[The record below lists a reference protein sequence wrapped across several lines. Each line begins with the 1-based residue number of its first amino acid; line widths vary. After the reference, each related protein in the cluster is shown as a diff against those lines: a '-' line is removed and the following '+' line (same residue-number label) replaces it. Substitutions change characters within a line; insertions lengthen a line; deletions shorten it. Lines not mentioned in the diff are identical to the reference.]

1 MEIVHLRRFL
11 AFSIVGTVTL
21 MPLLVLPAMI
31 GVLVDNAGMSDS
43 TAGWSASVNFF
54 SSAVV
59 GLLMAVRVHRMNL
72 RQVATVALAL
82 AAVADLIS
90 AFTAGETTA
99 FFAARILAGL
109 VLGAAYIASVSSFA
123 RYDGYERGFGLFVTL
138 QFIVSGIGLYVVPVY
153 ADEMGAVGLFS
164 GFAVL
169 DCLALLLAQFLPSA
183 KAAESIQGESASELK
198 ILLTVSALLA
208 IFGFAVFEAANNAQF
223 TYIERF
229 GVALGI
235 SDQSVGF
242 SLLIASLIGIPG
254 AFSIVII
261 GQRFGTLAPL
271 TLGIAIATGGLIILY
286 NAESYGAY
294 LVGGCCM
301 GFSWAFCLPFIQSL
315 LATIDRK
322 GSAIAA
328 GTSFSTFGSAIG
340 PGMAAIVVTGG
351 RYANVFLLSIGLFA
365 VTLVVFLY
373 ADRAR
378 KSGR

>member
-1 MEIVHLRRFL
+1 MDMDHLRRFL
-11 AFSIVGTVTL
+11 AFSVVGTVAL

-43 TAGWSASVNFF
+43 AAGWSASANFF
-54 SSAVV
+54 AGAVV
-59 GLLMAVRVHRMNL
+59 GLLMAVRVHRINL
-72 RQVATVALAL
+72 RQVATVALAV
-82 AAVADLIS
+82 AVVADLIS

-99 FFAARILAGL
+99 FFAARIFAGIT
-109 VLGAAYIASVSSFA
+109 LGAAYIASVSSFA
-123 RYDGYERGFGLFVTL
+123 RYDGFERGFGLFVTL
-138 QFIVSGIGLYVVPVY
+138 QFMVGGIGLYLVPVY
-153 ADEMGAVGLFS
+153 ADEMGAVGLFT

-169 DCLALLLAQFLPSA
+169 DCLALLLAQFLPTA
-183 KAAESIQGESASELK
+183 KAEESIQGESASELK
-198 ILLTVSALLA
+198 ILLTVSSLLA
-208 IFGFAVFEAANNAQF
+208 ISGFAVFEAANNAQF

-261 GQRFGTLAPL
+261 GRRFGTLAPL
-271 TLGIAIATGGLIILY
+271 TLGIAIAIGGLIILF
-286 NAESYGAY
+286 NADSYGAY
-294 LVGGCCM
+294 IVGSCCM
-301 GFSWAFCLPFIQSL
+301 AFSWAFCLPFIQSL

-328 GTSFSTFGSAIG
+328 GTSFATFGIAAG
-340 PGMAAIVVTGG
+340 PGMAAIIVTGG
-351 RYANVFLLSIGLFA
+351 RYANVFLLSIGLF
-365 VTLVVFLY
+365 VLTLVVFLY

-378 KSGR
+378 RFR